1 MHCVSW
7 RRKLAPSVSNDLT
20 PEAIRA
26 LRARLG
32 LTQPQFAARI
42 GCDAITVSR
51 WENGW
56 RRPQGLYARE
66 LRRLMDETEESQR

>member
-1 MHCVSW
+1 M
-7 RRKLAPSVSNDLT
+7 SNELT
-20 PEAIRA
+20 PEAIKA

-32 LTQPQFAARI
+32 LTQPQFAALI

-51 WENGW
+51 WERGI

-66 LRRLMDETEESQR
+66 LRRLMEQSDR